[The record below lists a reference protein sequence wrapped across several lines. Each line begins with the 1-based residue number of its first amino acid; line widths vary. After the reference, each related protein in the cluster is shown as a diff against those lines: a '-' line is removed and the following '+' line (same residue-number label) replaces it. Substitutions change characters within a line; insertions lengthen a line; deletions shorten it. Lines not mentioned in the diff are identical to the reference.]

1 MTTVATL
8 GGVIETIAANLTTTD
23 ATDLFTVK
31 QGFIATLESLLIS
44 CATSTTIKIWI
55 TDGTTEWF
63 LRNTETMAAN
73 THDQIKDHPVL
84 LLPNWKIR
92 AQAGAANQIS
102 ITGAVIRA
110 TSTTERPAAL
120 SAR

>member
-8 GGVIETIAANLTTTD
+8 GGVIETIAVNLTTTG
-23 ATDLFTVK
+23 ATDLLVVK
-31 QGFIATLESLLIS
+31 TGFIATLESLLIS
-44 CATSTTIKIWI
+44 CATSTTIKVWI

-63 LRNTETMAAN
+63 LCNAETMTAN
-73 THDQIKDHPVL
+73 THIQIKDHPVL

-110 TSTTERPAAL
+110 TATSERPAVQFN
-120 SAR
+120 R